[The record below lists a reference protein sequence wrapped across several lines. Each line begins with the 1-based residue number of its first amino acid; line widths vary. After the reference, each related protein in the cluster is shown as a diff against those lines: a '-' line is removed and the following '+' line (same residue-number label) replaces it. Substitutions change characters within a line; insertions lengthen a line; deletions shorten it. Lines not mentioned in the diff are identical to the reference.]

1 MTYLIL
7 FCALLATAVGQ
18 SVFLTTVPS
27 LGRLANL
34 SEMQVAVMMSS
45 SALVFAIGANVWSRY
60 TLRYGYRKL
69 LLLGLSG
76 YTLGTFVF
84 ATIWWAGLNGWL
96 SGTILFTGLLIS
108 RCLQSSVMSAT
119 PPSVVGYVV
128 AVSSS
133 KERASSISKVTS
145 ANNLGQILGPPLAG
159 LLVGAGILA
168 PFYFVIVFTLLAIV
182 LVAKKLPDLNAAQA
196 GQSGSDTIK
205 SDIKIKSST
214 LLLISCCVCLFG
226 CMAIMQQSLAF
237 FLMDTLDFSAVGAA
251 RQAGLA
257 MMVMAVF
264 SLIIQFTVVQRH
276 WLRPTALI
284 YIALP
289 LTAVGYAV
297 LYFQQELLHLYIGL
311 ALMGAGFGA
320 AYPSIAAVATARCE
334 AAKQAK
340 VTGLITASPAMG
352 YITGPPI
359 SAALFNLD
367 ERWPFLAAALLMGIA
382 SLVVWLRLPNR
393 PV

>member
-168 PFYFVIVFTLLAIV
+168 PFYFVIVFTVLAIV

-196 GQSGSDTIK
+196 GRSGADTIK

-251 RQAGLA
+251 RQAGLS